1 MATDPTQDI
10 SSVDI
15 SSVDISS
22 QEIKKFF
29 EEIKEYINNFD
40 ITLELND
47 LDNIVDNGVI
57 PDDTYLDGK
66 NSIFEKFLNL
76 SSILKNPDN
85 IDIFFE
91 RKGTENKI
99 KFLDIKDN
107 ELKIPNWTN
116 QSDIFEIGKVD
127 DDPNINR
134 YINFEY
140 IYRLVWYKI
149 YNELDIN
156 DEEIRQH
163 YHGMWIKHKDILY
176 PNGVFPLNLQN
187 NSDEDFNI
195 GVTNDITE
203 SFTDSKDKSAI
214 GTNMLQSE
222 TASSGFFNNLREW
235 GKIRNPYKISS
246 RGEKKKI
253 AYIGSPESEHSQQF
267 KNFKQDLVNRFIK
280 LFVHIVQA
288 SSIMLLS
295 FVKVADSKKYFKI
308 GCDNLSQDN
317 SKASTLQRLL
327 IMNFLEPVRW
337 AKMAGP
343 IIGITIGTLYLLNSN
358 SLIYFKLNNEKE
370 EELTHLFNLF
380 MILYVIY
387 QVFLFLPLM
396 HDSDIGN
403 CIHGLLWKEG
413 ESVLIII
420 AIFLAL
426 CLTKFSFL
434 FLVKCMLTLPFIIFT
449 INYLSSFIPGFD
461 KTDFKQYVFD
471 NPESGFQNLV
481 FTAILIISAIL
492 FTIEFID
499 TITTY
504 YHVSGIVL
512 FIQKLMH
519 GGLFIAGMI
528 FPVFL
533 LVWHFFSVN
542 KELETIGSPKPKF
555 VSPKSRFPVM
565 KKLETLMK
573 MLLKPFT
580 MIKETLDDGKK
591 TLNEERARSLESRRL
606 AQEAEAADDGK
617 KGREAR
623 AMAAGVLHTART
635 FADIMLQ
642 IRQFEGWNDA
652 GPETQQK
659 IEDGISKIF
668 AQEQENINTKKLF
681 EELNKKK
688 INEIEE
694 LRARLASI
702 EDNE

>member
-1 MATDPTQDI
+1 MATVPTQDI

-57 PDDTYLDGK
+57 PDDSYLDGK

-163 YHGMWIKHKDILY
+163 YHGMWIKHKEILY

-246 RGEKKKI
+246 RGEIKKI

-420 AIFLAL
+420 AIILAL
-426 CLTKFSFL
+426 CLTKFSFI

-471 NPESGFQNLV
+471 NPESGFQNIV
-481 FTAILIISAIL
+481 FTVILIISAIL
-492 FTIEFID
+492 FIIEFID

-512 FIQKLMH
+512 FIQKLMQ

-542 KELETIGSPKPKF
+542 KELETIGSPNPRV
-555 VSPKSRFPVM
+555 VSPKSQWPVM
-565 KKLETLMK
+565 KKLESLIKIFFKPITTIKDMLGDGRK
-573 MLLKPFT
+573 KLLEEQALVLEQERLLK
-580 MIKETLDDGKK
+580 E
-591 TLNEERARSLESRRL
+591 ARE
-606 AQEAEAADDGK
+606 ADDGAAA
-617 KGREAR
+617 REAR
-623 AMAAGVLHTART
+623 AMTVEALNQSETYTKLILDIKQFDGW
-635 FADIMLQ
+635 AD
-642 IRQFEGWNDA
+642 A
-652 GPETQQK
+652 SPKTQQT
-659 IEDGISKIF
+659 IIDGISRIF
-668 AQEQENINTKKLF
+668 AQEQENKNRKKMIYELTNSRNNIADLLKIINLEK
-681 EELNKKK
+681 
-688 INEIEE
+688 
-694 LRARLASI
+694 
-702 EDNE
+702 